1 MGLPQQLATLGLD
14 VAPEAV
20 VRLERLAD
28 ELLRW
33 SRRRNLTAIT
43 GRDEIL
49 EKHLVDSLTLLPFIN
64 RTGRL
69 LDIGSGAGF
78 PALPVKI
85 ACPDLEVVSVEAVGK
100 KVDFQRHIAR
110 LFALDGFTVRHA
122 RVETL
127 SDHADYCGGFDTVTA
142 RALCS
147 LEELLAMARP
157 FLASGAR
164 LLAMKGPE
172 GVKEVAVLDEQ
183 LKGSGWS
190 ATVHR
195 FKLPVSGADRCLVEM
210 GYS

>member
-1 MGLPQQLATLGLD
+1 MGLPQLLATLGLD

-85 ACPDLEVVSVEAVGK
+85 ACPDLEVVSGQIEVAQTLALVAHSATG
-100 KVDFQRHIAR
+100 
-110 LFALDGFTVRHA
+110 LDGVVSSAGGGGLPVGLRESAGPAVRASVPGAPRVRH
-122 RVETL
+122 RDQT
-127 SDHADYCGGFDTVTA
+127 
-142 RALCS
+142 CS
-147 LEELLAMARP
+147 HSQDLA
-157 FLASGAR
+157 
-164 LLAMKGPE
+164 
-172 GVKEVAVLDEQ
+172 
-183 LKGSGWS
+183 
-190 ATVHR
+190 
-195 FKLPVSGADRCLVEM
+195 
-210 GYS
+210 